1 MEIMTKEVIPLPLP
15 FTPGWEVSGGHQDSG
30 HDEFETQAFRFVNR
44 LYRTALILTGSP
56 RVAKNLLH
64 DTFLKV
70 RHEHPRFHNDDD
82 FGLWMFRLL
91 FDAFMKAGKNIT
103 LLT

>member
-1 MEIMTKEVIPLPLP
+1 MEIMTKEVTPLSLP
-15 FTPGWEVSGGHQDSG
+15 FIPGWKVSGNPQGSG
-30 HDEFETQAFRFVNR
+30 HTEFEALAFPFMNR

-64 DTFLKV
+64 DIFLKA
-70 RHEHPRFHNDDD
+70 RREHPRFHNDDD
-82 FGLWMFRLL
+82 FGLWMFRVL
-91 FDAFMKAGKNIT
+91 FDAFMMAAKNIT